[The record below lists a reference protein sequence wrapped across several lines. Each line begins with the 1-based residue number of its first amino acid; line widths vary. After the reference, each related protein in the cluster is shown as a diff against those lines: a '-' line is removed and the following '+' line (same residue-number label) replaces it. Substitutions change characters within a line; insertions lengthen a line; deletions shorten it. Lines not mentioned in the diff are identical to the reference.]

1 MRAVIAG
8 SKPIPFGGAQP
19 SQVLNP
25 TVLGQAKVLR
35 RKGPSCPSGP
45 WVINPTRPGLKPILK
60 WVVKKRVGSFSDL
73 DKISSAGLVSMGAGV
88 SSGKLSGPPLAL
100 PRRY

>member
-19 SQVLNP
+19 SQ
-25 TVLGQAKVLR
+25 
-35 RKGPSCPSGP
+35 
-45 WVINPTRPGLKPILK
+45 VINPTRPGLKPILK